1 MDQRSLWTKN
11 CPVGVE
17 VKCNC
22 NIETP
27 DTCANCASLK
37 SVERSHVYLP
47 VSSLAPFLV
56 LTWL

>member
-17 VKCNC
+17 VRCNC

-27 DTCANCASLK
+27 DTRADCASL
-37 SVERSHVYLP
+37 SAAMFTSP
-47 VSSLAPFLV
+47 DPSLAPFLV
-56 LTWL
+56 LT

>member
-17 VKCNC
+17 VRCNC

-27 DTCANCASLK
+27 DTRANCASLK
-37 SVERSHVYLP
+37 SVERSHVY
-47 VSSLAPFLV
+47 F
-56 LTWL
+56 T